1 MNLTEYNKVK
11 DLSYSKYCDYLQK
24 KYGIPSKPYFN
35 KNFVKNTGITKTGEG
50 LFLHHIKEDTAIMLY
65 NKDFAKNN
73 PYEFQLP
80 ENLVYCDYLEH
91 LLLHIM
97 ICESPNPDANAG
109 ELVGVGGA
117 KNLLAPELNDIY
129 GGFIPKMGW
138 KAKCYDRVKG
148 NFDVYK
154 ELIKRFKKNCAV
166 CMGYDKNLLY
176 SSFNETYGNWSSKN
190 NAAVIEELRKL

>member
-11 DLSYSKYCDYLQK
+11 DFSYSEYCDYLQK

-50 LFLHHIKEDTAIMLY
+50 LFLHHIKEDVAIMLC
-65 NKDFAKNN
+65 NASFARNN

-109 ELVGVGGA
+109 ELVGVGGVQ
-117 KNLLAPELNDIY
+117 NFLAPELNDIY

-138 KAKCYDRVKG
+138 KARCYDRVKW

-154 ELIKRFKKNCAV
+154 ELIKRFKTNCAGIR
-166 CMGYDKNLLY
+166 GYDENALY
-176 SSFNETYGNWSSKN
+176 RSFNENFGGWSSDKN
-190 NAAVIEELRKL
+190 EVITEELRKL